1 VTTRGRSARRGARSS
16 ITSSTS
22 SGRWSHEPLPGALN
36 DISARV
42 SLPQRA
48 RARVLL
54 EIAGDLDDLYLA
66 FRARGASEE
75 EAERQALERVDL
87 SDEALRALAGVHGGW
102 FRRLSDAVAERAGS
116 RWEAVT
122 LGLLVVAAVFLSGAV
137 LQAAPMARAAG
148 PWLLPVA
155 CVAVAS
161 LGIGAWKAWVLWL
174 RRDHRPRGLRNG
186 LGTLLA
192 LTVLQPFLAF
202 GGLWAGAWRALRA
215 IGLEPALAGAATM
228 TWLLSALALLV
239 LGLSLAVLGGLLW
252 FLLLGR
258 VDAIERAEAATL
270 LALDA
275 APGGPTNTR

>member
-1 VTTRGRSARRGARSS
+1 MSRFR
-16 ITSSTS
+16 
-22 SGRWSHEPLPGALN
+22 EALS
-36 DISARV
+36 DISARI

-54 EIAGDLDDLYLA
+54 EIAGDLEDLYRA

-87 SDEALRALAGVHGGW
+87 SDEALRALAWVHGGW

-122 LGLLVVAAVFLSGAV
+122 LGVLVVAAVFLSGAV

-148 PWLLPVA
+148 RWLLPVA
-155 CVAVAS
+155 GAAAVS
-161 LGIGAWKAWVLWL
+161 LGIGLWKGWVLWL
-174 RRDHRPRGLRNG
+174 RRDHRPGGLRSG
-186 LGTLLA
+186 LGALLA
-192 LTVLQPFLAF
+192 LTILQLFLAF
-202 GGLWAGAWRALRA
+202 GGVWVGAWRTLRA
-215 IGLEPALAGAATM
+215 IRLEPALAGAATM
-228 TWLLSALALLV
+228 TWLLGALALLV

-252 FLLLGR
+252 FLLLGS

-275 APGGPTNTR
+275 VPEGPTNTR